1 MKVFVSQP
9 MNGRSDKEILDER
22 EKIINKL
29 IKKGF
34 EVVESYYS
42 EFNLSND
49 IKNKHIYFLA
59 KSILDMSKCD
69 YAYFAKGWQDARG
82 CVIEHDVA
90 LKYGLTILLEEGD
103 NVEKS

>member
-9 MNGRSDKEILDER
+9 MNGKTNKEILQER

-29 IKKGF
+29 IKEGF
-34 EVVESYYS
+34 EVIESYYS

-49 IKNKHIYFLA
+49 IKNKHIYFLG
-59 KSILDMSKCD
+59 KSIIDMSKCD
-69 YAYFAKGWQDARG
+69 YAYFADGWEDAKG
-82 CVIEHDVA
+82 CVIEHEVA

-103 NVEKS
+103 NIEKS